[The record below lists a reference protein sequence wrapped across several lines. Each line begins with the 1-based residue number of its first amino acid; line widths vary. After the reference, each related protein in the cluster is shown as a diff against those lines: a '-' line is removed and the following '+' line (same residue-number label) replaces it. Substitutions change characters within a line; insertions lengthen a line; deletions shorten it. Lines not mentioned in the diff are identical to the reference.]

1 MQAKQYSTDRAVLS
15 WIAER
20 AFEGL
25 RSIWYRLVDVVSS
38 RRKTTFLLLVALVM
52 ASAFSVA
59 QTNGPAP
66 APAPAPTV
74 QKLPIDGPAMAA
86 AIADGIDAKLKQFN
100 NSESLKPARDIILGV
115 GLAIALFWSSLKTMV
130 GGKGL
135 GELFAEWVPIFMT
148 VGVIVAMTEPVG
160 GGKAPGTLIE
170 ESLNQ
175 ITSALTS
182 AIPGKKIDVNSI
194 NAIANSV
201 MNTTFSSI
209 NSVLEMPRISEAT
222 SKGFFEQISFG
233 VLMWLFAWVMKA
245 VTCLVI
251 VVSACV
257 YLATAIMSLASIS
270 LVIAMAP
277 VMVPF
282 LIFRPMAWMFDSW
295 LKFLLGACMLKLVGA
310 FMLVLTSGL
319 MEQMSNIATMV
330 SKDANTMTADTMFAD
345 VVLFSALLLVAVMSG
360 LLMAQVPGIAAG
372 LLSGGAGHAGFSGL
386 KGVTQTVGARAGSAV
401 AGAGARAGGSLL
413 KTGINSGWQRL
424 DTGNGI
430 ERLGGVGR
438 NLGGGANA
446 RIQGTKDAQA
456 GLPSSMGRYTNVPQ
470 HRAYLKAHVTAKK
483 G

>member
-1 MQAKQYSTDRAVLS
+1 
-15 WIAER
+15 
-20 AFEGL
+20 
-25 RSIWYRLVDVVSS
+25 
-38 RRKTTFLLLVALVM
+38 
-52 ASAFSVA
+52 
-59 QTNGPAP
+59 
-66 APAPAPTV
+66 
-74 QKLPIDGPAMAA
+74 
-86 AIADGIDAKLKQFN
+86 
-100 NSESLKPARDIILGV
+100 
-115 GLAIALFWSSLKTMV
+115 
-130 GGKGL
+130 
-135 GELFAEWVPIFMT
+135 
-148 VGVIVAMTEPVG
+148 
-160 GGKAPGTLIE
+160 
-170 ESLNQ
+170 
-175 ITSALTS
+175 
-182 AIPGKKIDVNSI
+182 
-194 NAIANSV
+194 
-201 MNTTFSSI
+201 
-209 NSVLEMPRISEAT
+209 
-222 SKGFFEQISFG
+222 
-233 VLMWLFAWVMKA
+233 MWLFAWVMKA

-424 DTGNGI
+424 DTGDGI
-430 ERLGGVGR
+430 KQLGSLGR
-438 NLGGGANA
+438 KLGNLGGGANA